1 MDKIFCTFTGHRPKS
16 FPWKDNETAP
26 GCVLLK
32 ETLAEQI
39 KWLTKRGVTEFL
51 SGMAQGV
58 DLWAAKIVLDLRK
71 KSPEIKLSCAL
82 PCAEQEKKWPSA
94 VQQEYR
100 SILTQAHKVVMV
112 GKEYTKECMLTR
124 NRYMVKYADILLAVY
139 SGKYQS
145 GTGATVRYAQKL
157 GRKIIMIDPITRIVS
172 HQ

>member
-1 MDKIFCTFTGHRPKS
+1 MIVCAFTGHRPQN
-16 FPWKDNETAP
+16 FPWGYNETSP
-26 GCVLLK
+26 DCVMLK
-32 ETLAEQI
+32 EVLAEQI
-39 KWLTKRGVTEFL
+39 KTLVDDGVTGFI

-58 DLWAAKIVLDLRK
+58 DLWAAKIVLDLRR

-139 SGKYQS
+139 RGKYQS

>member
-1 MDKIFCTFTGHRPKS
+1 M
-16 FPWKDNETAP
+16 
-26 GCVLLK
+26 
-32 ETLAEQI
+32 
-39 KWLTKRGVTEFL
+39 
-51 SGMAQGV
+51 
-58 DLWAAKIVLDLRK
+58 
-71 KSPEIKLSCAL
+71 